1 MNSTVTP
8 ATATR
13 TAQPICE
20 PAIAVNW
27 YSAATWHEEPGAA
40 PLRQTC
46 PIEVDL
52 PLVTSTPP
60 LDRGPYPMTIVEP
73 AAEAA
78 SIDVGTMILLE
89 RDRQAARRKDTAPV
103 RFARVDYVGTTRNG
117 RRLLHVRWFRT
128 RHLGGTFFHET
139 TRPPET
145 LAR

>member
-1 MNSTVTP
+1 MSTTATP

-27 YSAATWHEEPGAA
+27 YAPAAWHEEPGEA
-40 PLRQTC
+40 PVRQTH
-46 PIEVDL
+46 PIEIDV
-52 PLVTSTPP
+52 PPVTSTAP
-60 LDRGPYPMTIVEP
+60 LDRGPYPMTIIEP

-89 RDRQAARRKDTAPV
+89 RDRQAARRKDATPV

-128 RHLGGTFFHET
+128 RHLGGGFFQET
-139 TRPPET
+139 TPPPDT
-145 LAR
+145 LAH